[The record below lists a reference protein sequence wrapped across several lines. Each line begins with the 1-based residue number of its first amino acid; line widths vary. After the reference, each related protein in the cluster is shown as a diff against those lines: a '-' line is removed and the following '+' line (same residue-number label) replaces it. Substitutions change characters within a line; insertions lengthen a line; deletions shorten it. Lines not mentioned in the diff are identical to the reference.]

1 MMHGDGKSD
10 IAIVPQKQPNN
21 AGGPAAEAAE
31 GRAVAKGKSLEGN
44 ACRTQSRESAF
55 SSLERVRDAA
65 RRDKKARIC
74 HPYPAVRHVVTT

>member
-1 MMHGDGKSD
+1 MFTSD